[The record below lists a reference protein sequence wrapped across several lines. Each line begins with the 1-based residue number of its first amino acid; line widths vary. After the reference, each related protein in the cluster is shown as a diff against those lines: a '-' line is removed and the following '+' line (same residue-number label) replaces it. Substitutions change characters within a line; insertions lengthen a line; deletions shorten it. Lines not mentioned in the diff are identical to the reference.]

1 MLTRFYIVVA
11 LFLFL
16 ISCDKNQVYFK
27 EIKIENS
34 SWAYQD
40 SIVFSWEM
48 KDTTSAF
55 DLLLHMHHNADMKY
69 QNVYLNVKT
78 TNPDQSEIS
87 NLLSLELFQPN
98 GKSNGDCSRNQC
110 EALIPLQE
118 NISFPQ
124 MGNYS
129 LTLFQN
135 SRDSLITG
143 IQSIALELRRK
154 K

>member
-1 MLTRFYIVVA
+1 MLTRFYIVVV
-11 LFLFL
+11 LILFL
-16 ISCDKNQVYFK
+16 ISCDRNQVYFK

-34 SWAYQD
+34 SLAYQD
-40 SIVFSWEM
+40 SIVFSCEM

-98 GKSNGDCSRNQC
+98 GMSNGDCSRNQC
-110 EALIPLQE
+110 EALIPLQ
-118 NISFPQ
+118 
-124 MGNYS
+124 
-129 LTLFQN
+129 
-135 SRDSLITG
+135 
-143 IQSIALELRRK
+143 
-154 K
+154 

>member
-1 MLTRFYIVVA
+1 MPTRFYIVVV

-78 TNPDQSEIS
+78 KNPDQSEIS

-98 GKSNGDCSRNQC
+98 GMSNGDCSRNQC

>member
-1 MLTRFYIVVA
+1 MLTRFYIVVV

-78 TNPDQSEIS
+78 KNPDQSEIS

-98 GKSNGDCSRNQC
+98 GMSNGDCSRNQC

>member
-78 TNPDQSEIS
+78 KNPDQSEIS

-98 GKSNGDCSRNQC
+98 GMSNGDCSRNQC

-118 NISFPQ
+118 NISFPH